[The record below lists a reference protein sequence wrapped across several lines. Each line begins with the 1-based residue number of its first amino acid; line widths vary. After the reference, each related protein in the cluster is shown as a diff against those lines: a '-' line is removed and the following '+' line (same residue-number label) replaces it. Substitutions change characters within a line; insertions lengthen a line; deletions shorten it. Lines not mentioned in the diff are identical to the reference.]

1 MGESSFEVVGDV
13 ACFHAS
19 GEQKFMDGVHQIT
32 DAILR
37 AKSLGLGKLLVD
49 ILTISGVE
57 PPSVEMRF
65 WMMGEWANA
74 GRGYVRLA
82 LVTRREFMSEE
93 RFGIAF
99 GMNQGFISNLFDT
112 REQALAWLDG
122 HHDVA
127 PDAGAGPAA

>member
-13 ACFHAS
+13 ACCLVW
-19 GEQKFMDGVHQIT
+19 GEHEYVQGVHLIT

-37 AKSLGLGKLLVD
+37 TKSEGLGKLMVD
-49 ILTISGVE
+49 ILGITGVA
-57 PPSVEMRF
+57 PPSVEMRL

-74 GRGYVRLA
+74 GRGYVRMA

-112 REQALAWLDG
+112 QEQAIAWLG
-122 HHDVA
+122 GQPSSH
-127 PDAGAGPAA
+127 PDDAI

>member
-13 ACFHAS
+13 ACFRAS
-19 GEQKFMDGVHQIT
+19 GDHRFVDGVHLVT

-37 AKSLGLGKLLVD
+37 AKALGIGKLLVD
-49 ILTISGVE
+49 ILSISGIE
-57 PPSVEMRF
+57 PPSVEMRL

-74 GRGYVRLA
+74 GRGYVRMG

-112 REQALAWLDG
+112 REQAKNWLDG
-122 HHDVA
+122 RQGVH
-127 PDAGAGPAA
+127 PDRAT

>member
-13 ACFHAS
+13 ACFRAS
-19 GEQKFMDGVHQIT
+19 GEHKFVDGVHLVT
-32 DAILR
+32 DAILQ

-49 ILTISGVE
+49 ILDISGVV
-57 PPSVEMRF
+57 PPSVEMRL

-82 LVTRREFMSEE
+82 IVTRREFMSEE
-93 RFGIAF
+93 RFGVAF

-112 REQALAWLDG
+112 REQGMAWLTG
-122 HHDVA
+122 HHAADPSA
-127 PDAGAGPAA
+127 SGSADA

>member
-1 MGESSFEVVGDV
+1 MGETSFEVVGDV
-13 ACFHAS
+13 ACFAAI
-19 GEQKFMDGVHQIT
+19 GEHEYIDGVHKIT

-37 AKSLGLGKLLVD
+37 AKTLGISRLLVD
-49 ILTISGVE
+49 ILQIRGVA
-57 PPSVEMRF
+57 PPSVEMRL

-74 GRGYVRLA
+74 GRGYVRMA

-112 REQALAWLDG
+112 REQALAWLESLSM
-122 HHDVA
+122 
-127 PDAGAGPAA
+127 

>member
-1 MGESSFEVVGDV
+1 MGESSFEVVGDI
-13 ACFHAS
+13 ARFAAW
-19 GEQKFMDGVHQIT
+19 GEHDYLQGVHLIT

-37 AKSLGLGKLLVD
+37 TKTEGLGKLMVD
-49 ILTISGVE
+49 ILGITGVA
-57 PPSVEMRF
+57 PPSVEMRL

-74 GRGYVRLA
+74 GRGYVRMA

-112 REQALAWLDG
+112 QEQALAWLGGQPGG
-122 HHDVA
+122 H
-127 PDAGAGPAA
+127 PDDAT